1 MKSTVPTRLQKWSSH
16 EVNAWAFDPPKIDPN
31 RGYPLINQTLVTV
44 TGLFITI
51 TPGMTHK
58 V

>member
-1 MKSTVPTRLQKWSSH
+1 MVITRGQRMG
-16 EVNAWAFDPPKIDPN
+16 VRPPKNRPN